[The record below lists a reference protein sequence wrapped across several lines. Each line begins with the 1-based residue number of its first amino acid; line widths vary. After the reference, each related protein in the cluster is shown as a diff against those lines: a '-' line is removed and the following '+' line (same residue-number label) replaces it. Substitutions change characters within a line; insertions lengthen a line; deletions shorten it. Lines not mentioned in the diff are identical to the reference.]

1 MIKNI
6 DLRLMFFSA
15 VSAFIQ
21 SFAIINFT
29 IPASLYPAGFSGIS
43 RLISDISGDFFS
55 FPISYSVLYLG
66 FNIIVS
72 LFVFK
77 KIGRKFTIYSII
89 QFTLVSFITMYLPRN
104 FFVSDM
110 LLLAVFGGIVNG
122 LAVGIALTLNFS
134 TGGFDFI
141 SVYFS
146 NKFKKDIWNYTFLV
160 NVAIIMI
167 AGFIYDWERALYSII
182 FQFCSTQVIKLLNH
196 RYTFKTLTII
206 TKKPD
211 EVADAILKQFRHVIT
226 DVNASGYFSK
236 EKTTMLVSVVNTFQY
251 HEIVRL
257 ILSVDNHAFIN
268 VQNTKEIY
276 GNYYQKPLD

>member
-122 LAVGIALTLNFS
+122 LAIGIALTLNFS

-160 NVAIIMI
+160 N
-167 AGFIYDWERALYSII
+167 
-182 FQFCSTQVIKLLNH
+182 
-196 RYTFKTLTII
+196 
-206 TKKPD
+206 
-211 EVADAILKQFRHVIT
+211 
-226 DVNASGYFSK
+226 
-236 EKTTMLVSVVNTFQY
+236 
-251 HEIVRL
+251 
-257 ILSVDNHAFIN
+257 
-268 VQNTKEIY
+268 EIY
-276 GNYYQKPLD
+276 

>member
-104 FFVSDM
+104 FFV
-110 LLLAVFGGIVNG
+110 V
-122 LAVGIALTLNFS
+122 
-134 TGGFDFI
+134 
-141 SVYFS
+141 
-146 NKFKKDIWNYTFLV
+146 W
-160 NVAIIMI
+160 
-167 AGFIYDWERALYSII
+167 
-182 FQFCSTQVIKLLNH
+182 
-196 RYTFKTLTII
+196 
-206 TKKPD
+206 P
-211 EVADAILKQFRHVIT
+211 
-226 DVNASGYFSK
+226 
-236 EKTTMLVSVVNTFQY
+236 
-251 HEIVRL
+251 
-257 ILSVDNHAFIN
+257 
-268 VQNTKEIY
+268 
-276 GNYYQKPLD
+276 